1 MNRDSDVNTH
11 APMEDPLCEPAP
23 CEEPKQFE
31 LARWHGRCTLRL
43 FSGVVMF
50 GCSDGQV
57 GARKPCAAA
66 RAPGNLALP
75 GSVWIISP
83 ACFTEE
89 GGPITMDDGNQLYV
103 NFKNR
108 VSIANGRDGEFS
120 KVPDEP
126 QLDRQPRCYP
136 PTRRAPDLPPHQR
149 VSWRR
154 LRRLPPE

>member
-1 MNRDSDVNTH
+1 
-11 APMEDPLCEPAP
+11 
-23 CEEPKQFE
+23 
-31 LARWHGRCTLRL
+31 
-43 FSGVVMF
+43 MF

-57 GARKPCAAA
+57 GARQPCAAA
-66 RAPGNLALP
+66 RAPRNLALP

-120 KVPDEP
+120 TVPDESRTWIVN
-126 QLDRQPRCYP
+126 QGVIRLLDGRQIFHLTNGFLGAEFEGCRQNNCDMFRLWYQRRKRCALAKA
-136 PTRRAPDLPPHQR
+136 TARTLARAEAMTQMLQQ
-149 VSWRR
+149 V
-154 LRRLPPE
+154 